1 MPLATAMLAALAAHV
16 AIDIAGDYL
25 LPHDAFDDDAHGSRW
40 LASAALAT
48 SALGAFWFLAN
59 AVLAETRG
67 ARGALRA
74 ALRAS
79 VPASGVTFVLLVAAA
94 ALPFV
99 IAMGGLD
106 AYVAGAR
113 IDGLADL
120 LGGSLPLGASL
131 TLALA
136 AAIGIGA
143 HRLVALLSRHH
154 GSIVRVVGALVR
166 ATGTASRAICPPQ
179 STIERTQDRA
189 RVPAALVRSMGAN
202 RAPPVQVRQALPA

>member
-1 MPLATAMLAALAAHV
+1 MPLGAAMLAALAAHV

-25 LPHDAFDDDAHGSRW
+25 LPHDTFDDDAHGSRW
-40 LASAALAT
+40 LASAVLAT
-48 SALGAFWFLAN
+48 SALGTVWFLAN

-79 VPASGVTFVLLVAAA
+79 VPASAGAFVALVAAG
-94 ALPFV
+94 ALPLV

-120 LGGSLPLGASL
+120 LGGSLPLGTTL
-131 TLALA
+131 TFALA
-136 AAIGIGA
+136 AASGIGT
-143 HRLVALLSRHH
+143 HRLVGLLSRHQR
-154 GSIVRVVGALVR
+154 SIVRVVGTLVR
-166 ATGTASRAICPPQ
+166 ATETAEHGICPPLLA
-179 STIERTQDRA
+179 TKRTQDRA

-202 RAPPVQVRQALPA
+202 RAPPGQTRQALPV